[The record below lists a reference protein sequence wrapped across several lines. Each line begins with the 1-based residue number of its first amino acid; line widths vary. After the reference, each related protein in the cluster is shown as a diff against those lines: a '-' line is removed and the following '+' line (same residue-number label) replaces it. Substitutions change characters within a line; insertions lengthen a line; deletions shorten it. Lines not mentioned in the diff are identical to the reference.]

1 MTSILHSVSSI
12 LPSRVNS
19 AERLGVLS
27 LRNPVEFTRRR
38 HGRSTPDFETSGRR
52 LVVRAAETDTD
63 KVKSQVPDKAPAG
76 GGGSSI
82 NQLLGI
88 KGAAQETN
96 KWKIR
101 LQLTKPVTWP
111 PLVWGVVCGAAA
123 SGNFHWTPED
133 VAKSILCMLMSGP
146 CLTGYTQTINDWYD
160 RDIDAIN
167 EPYRPIPSGAISEQE
182 VITQVWVL
190 LLGGLGIAGTLDVW
204 AGHTTPTLFYLALG
218 GSLLSYIYSAPP
230 LKLKQNGWVG
240 NFALGASYISLP
252 WWAGQA
258 LFGTLTPDVVVLTL
272 LYSIA
277 GLGIAIVNDFK
288 SVEGDRAMGLQSLP
302 VAFGTE
308 AAKWICVGAID
319 VTQLSVAG
327 YLLASGKP
335 YYALALLALIIPQIV
350 FQFKYFLKDPVKY
363 DVKYQA
369 SAQPFLVLGIFVTAL
384 ASKPLKMSSDDERDE
399 KELDLTS
406 PEVVT
411 KYKSAAEIV
420 NSKNNDFYLEIAEA
434 LQVVLAE
441 CKPKAKIVDICEKGD
456 AFIKEQAGSMYK
468 NAKKKI
474 DRGVAF
480 PTCVSVNNTVGH
492 FSPLAS
498 DETLLEEGDMVKIDM
513 GCHIDGFI
521 ALVAHTHVIQEGP
534 VTGRKAD
541 VIAAANTAAEV
552 ALRLV
557 RPGKKNHAVTEAIQK
572 VAEAYD
578 CKIVEGVISHQMKQN
593 VIDASKSFLSVS
605 TPETRVDDAEFEEN
619 EVYAID
625 IVASTGDG
633 KPKLI
638 DEKQT
643 TVYKKDAAVNY
654 QLKMKASRFIIS
666 EIKEKFPHMP
676 FTARSLEEKRARL
689 GLVEC
694 VNHGHLQPYPVLYEK
709 PGDFVAQIKFTVLLM
724 PNGSDRITSHALQ
737 ELQPTKTVDDPEI
750 KGWLALGI
758 KKKKGGGKK
767 KKAAKKAGEAST
779 EAEPMEASS
788 TAQE

>member
-38 HGRSTPDFETSGRR
+38 HGRSTSDFETSGRR

-230 LKLKQNGWVG
+230 LKNLSIHERISLQLKQNGWVG

-384 ASKPLKMSSDDERDE
+384 AS
-399 KELDLTS
+399 
-406 PEVVT
+406 
-411 KYKSAAEIV
+411 
-420 NSKNNDFYLEIAEA
+420 
-434 LQVVLAE
+434 
-441 CKPKAKIVDICEKGD
+441 
-456 AFIKEQAGSMYK
+456 
-468 NAKKKI
+468 
-474 DRGVAF
+474 
-480 PTCVSVNNTVGH
+480 
-492 FSPLAS
+492 
-498 DETLLEEGDMVKIDM
+498 
-513 GCHIDGFI
+513 
-521 ALVAHTHVIQEGP
+521 
-534 VTGRKAD
+534 
-541 VIAAANTAAEV
+541 
-552 ALRLV
+552 
-557 RPGKKNHAVTEAIQK
+557 
-572 VAEAYD
+572 
-578 CKIVEGVISHQMKQN
+578 SH
-593 VIDASKSFLSVS
+593 
-605 TPETRVDDAEFEEN
+605 
-619 EVYAID
+619 
-625 IVASTGDG
+625 
-633 KPKLI
+633 
-638 DEKQT
+638 
-643 TVYKKDAAVNY
+643 
-654 QLKMKASRFIIS
+654 
-666 EIKEKFPHMP
+666 
-676 FTARSLEEKRARL
+676 
-689 GLVEC
+689 
-694 VNHGHLQPYPVLYEK
+694 
-709 PGDFVAQIKFTVLLM
+709 
-724 PNGSDRITSHALQ
+724 
-737 ELQPTKTVDDPEI
+737 
-750 KGWLALGI
+750 
-758 KKKKGGGKK
+758 
-767 KKAAKKAGEAST
+767 
-779 EAEPMEASS
+779 
-788 TAQE
+788 